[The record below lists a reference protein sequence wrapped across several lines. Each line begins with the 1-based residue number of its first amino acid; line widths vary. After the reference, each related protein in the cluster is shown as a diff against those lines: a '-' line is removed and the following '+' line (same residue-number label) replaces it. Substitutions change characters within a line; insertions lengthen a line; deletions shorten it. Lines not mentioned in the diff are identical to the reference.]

1 MFSLA
6 PGNTFVM
13 SSFVHSEELK
23 LVEAEAVVM
32 YVHVVLYISAQKTV
46 YCEFLYIVRMYVHTY
61 TYIASSH
68 QKILQEFSP
77 QIRRLL
83 NMSSLLPHL
92 LGRFLLTEE
101 QHQELL
107 LPSVTDIRKADLLPQ
122 WLPHSKTNYLEEFVQ
137 CLENDDQH
145 QGK

>member
-46 YCEFLYIVRMYVHTY
+46 YCEFLYIVHTY
-61 TYIASSH
+61 IHVASSH

-83 NMSSLLPHL
+83 NVSSLLPHL
-92 LGRFLLTEE
+92 LGRFLLTEG

-107 LPSVTDIRKADLLPQ
+107 LPNVTDIRKADLLPQ